1 MTNQPL
7 SPEQPLQALA
17 LQAPTGY
24 WRGSSSGPATESQKT
39 RHLPLPQHPLSHI
52 QTHTHALPH
61 TLTCAH
67 PLTHTCTH
75 TNAHFGTGTHI
86 DTHTHTHTHTHR
98 DTGEGAQVSSLC
110 SLYRFVQSLCRSQD
124 SKQGESDVRDGFNQ
138 GSMRGG
144 SIHRTSNST
153 SPALQLLASIR

>member
-86 DTHTHTHTHTHR
+86 DTHTHTHTHTH
-98 DTGEGAQVSSLC
+98 TETQVKEHRCHPCAVCTDLC
-110 SLYRFVQSLCRSQD
+110 NPYAALRTL
-124 SKQGESDVRDGFNQ
+124 N
-138 GSMRGG
+138 RGRAM
-144 SIHRTSNST
+144 SEM
-153 SPALQLLASIR
+153 ASIKAACVEAASTGQVIVPAPPCSCWPL